1 MHVRRLQKQHSFAL
15 SDILAMN
22 ETPVWND
29 MVSNTTVESTGA
41 RDVPMKS
48 TGHDKAHV
56 LLCLTGKGDGTKCKP
71 FIVFAG
77 AKRESKS
84 LHEEFKRRCSV
95 ASSANGW
102 MNEELTLRWSDEV
115 LGNFSFRKHL
125 LAWDSYEAH
134 MTKSKENLSMQK
146 LNQ

>member
-1 MHVRRLQKQHSFAL
+1 M
-15 SDILAMN
+15 
-22 ETPVWND
+22 WND
-29 MVSNTTVESTGA
+29 MVSNTTMESTGA

-48 TGHDKAHV
+48 TGHDKV
-56 LLCLTGKGDGTKCKP
+56 RVSVCLTGKGDGTKCKP

-102 MNEELTLRWSDEV
+102 MNEELTLRWCELFVPQTSPSMGFLRSSHDRQ
-115 LGNFSFRKHL
+115 SQKK
-125 LAWDSYEAH
+125 
-134 MTKSKENLSMQK
+134 TCQCKS
-146 LNQ
+146 